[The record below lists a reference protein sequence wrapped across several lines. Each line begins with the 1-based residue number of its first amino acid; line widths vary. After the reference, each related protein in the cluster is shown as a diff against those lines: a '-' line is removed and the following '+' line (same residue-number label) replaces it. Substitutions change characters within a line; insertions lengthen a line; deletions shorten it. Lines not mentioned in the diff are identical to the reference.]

1 MKPSWG
7 KGSEL
12 VPYAQVMIS
21 FCEAV
26 DADVTLMFNTPG
38 A

>member
-1 MKPSWG
+1 M
-7 KGSEL
+7 L
-12 VPYAQVMIS
+12 CTQVMIS

-26 DADVTLMFNTPG
+26 DADVMLMFNNPG